1 MNWRENKDE
10 KVKIANRDKP
20 FEWFCKELG
29 QLGGEVGQ
37 GKLWKKLK
45 KKRIETTFEQVA
57 LGTKL

>member
-1 MNWRENKDE
+1 MDWRENKDE
-10 KVKIANRDKP
+10 KVRQQIDKP

-45 KKRIETTFEQVA
+45 KKKKRNNF
-57 LGTKL
+57 

>member
-45 KKRIETTFEQVA
+45 KKKNRNNF
-57 LGTKL
+57 